1 MKKRKS
7 KENDTIL
14 LYKKVISNNSE
25 TNKNKKY
32 TIVSTLDTQNYINYK
47 EKPHI
52 KSSSTRELKKI
63 NNYRINNSQSNNT
76 KDNNINKKVI
86 PSFKGSS
93 FPIFLSSMTNTK
105 NNLKL
110 INYKFKD
117 QKRNKSNSL
126 NNNSLS
132 NYSILFNNSNIY
144 NQKIEDNGNNN
155 SIQSKN
161 NNNNKLN
168 LKINFP
174 KLKNIYN
181 IKLISSRN
189 IQKKNFFNNSEDRN
203 LSLLNNNN
211 NISRQSNNDI
221 YNLKKKYKF
230 HNYTMDSDLERYFR
244 LNQKMKEINEFS
256 KKKLQNILYKKINE
270 KINISEKI
278 KTKRSEDKN
287 SYNSLNRN
295 LNKIKPKIFPK
306 NKNENTI
313 GAS

>member
-14 LYKKVISNNSE
+14 IYKKVISNNSE

-32 TIVSTLDTQNYINYK
+32 SIVSTLDTQNYINYK
-47 EKPHI
+47 EKPDI

-63 NNYRINNSQSNNT
+63 NNYRINNSQSNNN

-161 NNNNKLN
+161 NNNNNKLN

-189 IQKKNFFNNSEDRN
+189 IQKKNFFNNSEDIN

-295 LNKIKPKIFPK
+295 LNKIKPKI
-306 NKNENTI
+306 
-313 GAS
+313 